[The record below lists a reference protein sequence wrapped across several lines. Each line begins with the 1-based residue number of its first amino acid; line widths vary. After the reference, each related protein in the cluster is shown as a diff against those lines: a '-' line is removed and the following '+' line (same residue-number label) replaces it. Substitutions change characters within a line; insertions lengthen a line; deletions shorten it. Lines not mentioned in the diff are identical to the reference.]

1 MHTFWSKAGRWQNV
15 LSLANMLH
23 YFISSSYELPAAL
36 PAAFSLLYIIRQKG
50 VFNKMN
56 KPNENGRSMIEMLG
70 VLAIIGVLSVGGIA
84 GYSKAM
90 EQFKINKTMQQI
102 TEIITNTRTLYAQQ
116 KDFDG
121 LINKTAVE
129 MGIIPSDLQTSP
141 SNWGYYM
148 DIKNVFEGDVIVAHG
163 GYNMSQY
170 FKIVFTDLSKNA
182 CIALGTANW
191 GTEQSSGIVGITI
204 GYVSALLEEV
214 IMDKGEDC
222 KEGDTYGSYYA
233 CSGYLPLSPAK
244 IAQYCSTDL
253 KEFGI
258 LLKK

>member
-1 MHTFWSKAGRWQNV
+1 MKIKQNQ
-15 LSLANMLH
+15 L
-23 YFISSSYELPAAL
+23 
-36 PAAFSLLYIIRQKG
+36 
-50 VFNKMN
+50 
-56 KPNENGRSMIEMLG
+56 GRSMIEMLG

-141 SNWGYYM
+141 SDWGYYM
-148 DIKNVFEGDVIVAHG
+148 DIKNVFGGDVIVAHG

-170 FKIVFTDLSKNA
+170 YKIVFTDLSKNA